1 MRQILNIIKKT
12 KRTICVEYNGVKHK
26 LNKFGVMFTW
36 NDKWQDYRIDWDN
49 PYGVTRRI
57 QDEIQNLLVK
67 SGATYT
73 YDKGDRLY
81 NYSQV
86 TDYYEYALFHLV
98 DGTLYQRYDK
108 TIVQL
113 QDVK

>member
-1 MRQILNIIKKT
+1 MTQTLNIIKKT

-36 NDKWQDYRIDWDN
+36 SDVWQDYRIDWDN
-49 PYGVTRRI
+49 HYGVTRWI

-67 SGATYT
+67 SGATYN

-86 TDYYEYALFHLV
+86 NGYIEYALFHLV
-98 DGTLYQRYDK
+98 DGTLYQRYA
-108 TIVQL
+108 TAIVQL